1 MKCITKIK
9 CKTAMLR
16 SSLCDFSDTH
26 ILVKGTIS
34 IAQVLVPTDPHNVVK
49 KQYLKVL
56 LHLLIAKVK

>member
-1 MKCITKIK
+1 MMTHMKRITSIK

-49 KQYLKVL
+49 K
-56 LHLLIAKVK
+56 

>member
-1 MKCITKIK
+1 MMTHMKCITKIK

-34 IAQVLVPTDPHNVVK
+34 IAQVFVPTDPHNVVK
-49 KQYLKVL
+49 K
-56 LHLLIAKVK
+56 